1 MNQKNCSQIM
11 NYQNKQEKIMKSGKE
26 NAEICVEN
34 SKQQ

>member
-1 MNQKNCSQIM
+1 MM

-26 NAEICVEN
+26 KAELCVEN

>member
-1 MNQKNCSQIM
+1 MDQKICSQIM

-26 NAEICVEN
+26 NAELHVEN